1 MNVVYLSPHF
11 PPNYYRFSVAL
22 KKAGATVLGLGDER
36 YDSLH
41 HDLTDSITEYYH
53 VMDMHHYDELVQ
65 GCRYFTNKYGKI
77 ERFDSHNEYWLE
89 TEARIRDQF
98 DIPGI
103 RTSEISFIRKK
114 SLMKEIFK
122 KAGIAVAQGKV
133 ANDEATAEEFV
144 NLVGYPVVAKPDS
157 GVGALNTYK
166 INDKSELDSFIQNK
180 PTVDYFMEEFV
191 EGEIH
196 SFDGL
201 TNRHGNLVFY
211 TAHIYSQGIMETV
224 NEQRNVFYYSFID
237 IPKEL
242 EKIGRACVKA
252 FDVRERFF
260 HFEFFRTKG
269 DKFIA
274 LEVNM
279 RPPGGFTTDMFNWA
293 CDIDVYR
300 LWAELLVNGELDFEF
315 ERKYH
320 CCYVSRRYNRNY
332 VNSHDD
338 IVRTFKEKIVHHE
351 PIMGVFSVA
360 LGDYGYIIRSK
371 NLDDIYEITK
381 FIQSTH

>member
-22 KKAGATVLGLGDER
+22 KKAGATVLGLGDES
-36 YDSLH
+36 YDRLH
-41 HDLTDSITEYYH
+41 NELTNSITEYYH
-53 VMDMHHYDELVQ
+53 VTDMHHYNELVQ
-65 GCRYFTNKYGKI
+65 GCQYFTDKYGKI
-77 ERFDSHNEYWLE
+77 DRFDSHNEYWLE

-103 RTSEISFIRKK
+103 RTSGISFVRRK
-114 SLMKEIFK
+114 SQMKEIFK

-133 ANDEATAEEFV
+133 VNDQATAEKFV
-144 NLVGYPVVAKPDS
+144 NIVGYPVVAKPDS

-166 INDKSELDSFIQNK
+166 INNKTELDNFIQNK
-180 PTVDYFMEEFV
+180 PPVDYFMEEFV

-201 TNRHGNLVFY
+201 TNREGNLLFY
-211 TAHIYSQGIMETV
+211 TAHVYSQGIMETV
-224 NEQRNVFYYSFID
+224 NEQRNIFYYSFID
-237 IPKEL
+237 IPEEL

-252 FDVRERFF
+252 FNVRERFF
-260 HFEFFRTKG
+260 HFEFFKTKKG
-269 DKFIA
+269 EFIA

-293 CDIDVYR
+293 CDIDIYQ
-300 LWAELLVNGELDFEF
+300 LWAELLVKEKTKFEF
-315 ERKYH
+315 KRKYH
-320 CCYVSRRYNRNY
+320 CCYASRRYHKNY
-332 VNSHDD
+332 TYSHND
-338 IVRTFKEKIVHHE
+338 IVKNFQEKIIHHE

-371 NLDDIYEITK
+371 NINEIYEITN
-381 FIQSTH
+381 FIQSTY